1 MPAIFHNTTIEQG
14 SSYSITFLYTDENNA
29 TIDVSSYCAL
39 LQWKTNSGDTYAFSN
54 RYDGTDYSL
63 VTDTNGAIKLI
74 IPAKTTNN
82 YLFDSAVYDLV
93 LQEPNE
99 EYPGSGLKTYRLA
112 TGTVIIAKKN
122 TDGLLV
128 NCADISSSFNLANNC
143 NVECGKLD
151 VYSFQYDGSGA
162 LIPDNGSVTSTISTT
177 DTRLIE
183 NIEVAINGLRHNSPQ
198 DLTFILSPPTGS
210 KILLSASSKIVNYRP
225 GFSFMFSNRAAPGI
239 TINNVTSGGLCSIQ
253 DKTSTVKYNNE
264 ILLSNFNS
272 LFNTSSIGNWSLII
286 VDNDI
291 GISGLIE
298 SWKLIVT
305 YKPEPDQE

>member
-14 SSYSITFLYTDENNA
+14 SSYNITFIYTDENNA
-29 TIDVSSYCAL
+29 TIDISSYCAL
-39 LQWKTNSGDTYAFSN
+39 LQWKTNLGDMYAFSN

-63 VTDTNGAIKLI
+63 VTGANGAIKLT

-82 YLFDSAVYDLV
+82 YLFDNAVYDLV

-112 TGTVIIAKKN
+112 TGTIIIAKKN
-122 TDGLLV
+122 TDGLLI

-143 NVECGKLD
+143 SAECGKLD
-151 VYSFQYDGSGA
+151 IYSMQYDGSGA
-162 LIPDNGSVTSTISTT
+162 LIPDNGSVTSTISTN

-198 DLTFILSPPTGS
+198 DLTFILSSPTGD

-225 GFSFMFSNRAAPGI
+225 GFSFMFSNRSAPGT
-239 TINNVTSGGLCSIQ
+239 TINNVISGGLCSIQ
-253 DKTSTVKYNNE
+253 DKTSSTKYNSE
-264 ILLSNFNS
+264 LLLSNFNN
-272 LFNTSSIGNWSLII
+272 LFNTSVVGDWSLII
-286 VDNDI
+286 IDNDP

-298 SWKLIVT
+298 SWKLIIT
-305 YKPEPDQE
+305 YKPDQE